1 MTRTERSLSPRAIIK
16 DRSESKSGMDKAL
29 RKGGAGSHNWGNIND
44 EYLIEA
50 EALDDQQQEPV
61 ANKGEHPATLRTQ
74 LAPHQRPLQKNLL
87 TSPSLP
93 DAPASLPRR
102 TVLPLKRSASAL
114 LKTVGVVVD
123 RVPPT
128 SPDLPPNQT
137 GVDLAS
143 IARSS
148 AAVSST

>member
-50 EALDDQQQEPV
+50 EALDDEQQESV
-61 ANKGEHPATLRTQ
+61 ANKGEHPATLRTR
-74 LAPHQRPLQKNLL
+74 LAAHRRPLQKHPL

-93 DAPASLPRR
+93 DVAASLPRK

-114 LKTVGVVVD
+114 LKTVSIVAD
-123 RVPPT
+123 RVPPNV
-128 SPDLPPNQT
+128 P
-137 GVDLAS
+137 
-143 IARSS
+143 
-148 AAVSST
+148 